1 MVRPSL
7 VVILSDG
14 IRGHLHQS
22 RGVAHW
28 IAAATGADVVER
40 DVPRFSGIKR
50 FLLMKV
56 AARRLRHAS
65 KDESSRWLERAGA
78 GALLADLENLAAEN
92 VPSRGSADGDIL
104 TLSAG
109 SSAAPF
115 SLALGRALG
124 AKTCVIMT
132 PSVLGTDPFDFAIL
146 PEHDVSGR
154 PSPGAANGLRTPAT
168 LATLG
173 APNAIVPERLAEAAG
188 ELLRR
193 SPPANPDA
201 PAWGILVGGDDA
213 NYAVTPSWVKTELE
227 PIFNRARDA
236 GAEIYLTTSRRT
248 SGDTETAITELA
260 RGRSFVR
267 MVLLASADEYNPVPG
282 MLGHCSRIFCT
293 EDSVSMVSEAV
304 TAGRRVVLLRVG
316 RKKGLHMILQRLA
329 FRLAALGLLPPRFVF
344 GVPKFDA
351 MFDRFRERGYLVEQT
366 ASSRGTAQ
374 ERPDASTA
382 VSGFNEA
389 KRAAEWILNTPS

>member
-28 IAAATGADVVER
+28 IAEATGADVVER
-40 DVPRFSGIKR
+40 DVPRLSGMKR

-56 AARRLRHAS
+56 AARKLRNAS
-65 KDESSRWLERAGA
+65 TNESRRWLERAGA
-78 GALLADLENLAAEN
+78 GDLLADLRNLAAEKIAA
-92 VPSRGSADGDIL
+92 RGGADGDVL

-115 SLALGRALG
+115 ALAVGRALG

-146 PEHDVSGR
+146 PEHDVSGH
-154 PSPGAANGLRTPAT
+154 SLQGAAKQPRSLAT

-173 APNAIVPERLAEAAG
+173 APNAIVPEKLGEAAG

-193 SPPANPDA
+193 FPRENPDA
-201 PAWGILVGGDDA
+201 PAWGVLVGGDDA
-213 NYAVTPSWVKTELE
+213 NYDVTPLWVRDVLA
-227 PIFNRARDA
+227 PIFDAARDA

-248 SGDTETAITELA
+248 SGDTERAITELS
-260 RGRSFVR
+260 RGRGCVR
-267 MVLLASADEYNPVPG
+267 MILLASSDEYNPVPG
-282 MLGHCSRIFCT
+282 MLGHCARIFCT

-304 TAGRRVVLLRVG
+304 TAGRRVILLRVG
-316 RKKGLHMILQRLA
+316 RKKGLRMILQRLA
-329 FRLAALGLLPPRFVF
+329 FRLAGLGMLPSRFVF

-351 MFDRFRERGYLVEQT
+351 MFDRFREQGYLAEQT
-366 ASSRGTAQ
+366 PSSFRSEQ
-374 ERPDASTA
+374 DFPDASAA

-389 KRAAEWILNTPS
+389 KRAAEWILNTLS

>member
-1 MVRPSL
+1 MTSPSL

-28 IAAATGADVVER
+28 IAAATGARVIER
-40 DVPRFSGIKR
+40 DVPRFSGIRR
-50 FLLMKV
+50 FLLMKI
-56 AARRLRHAS
+56 AARKLGRATA
-65 KDESSRWLERAGA
+65 DEARRWLERAGA
-78 GALLADLENLAAEN
+78 ASLTAGIRPDAA
-92 VPSRGSADGDIL
+92 GSPDGVIVI
-104 TLSAG
+104 SAG

-115 SLALGRALG
+115 TCALGRVLG

-132 PSVLGTDPFDFAIL
+132 PSVLGTEPFDFAIL
-146 PEHDVSGR
+146 PEHDVSGH
-154 PSPGAANGLRTPAT
+154 PSPGATIPPRTVTT

-193 SPPANPDA
+193 SPPENPEA
-201 PAWGILVGGDDA
+201 PAWGILLGGDDA
-213 NYAVTPSWVKTELE
+213 NYAVTPSWVSKVLA
-227 PIFNRARDA
+227 PIVDRASDL
-236 GAEIYLTTSRRT
+236 GVDVYLTTSRRT
-248 SGDTETAITELA
+248 SRKTEDAITELA

-267 MVLLASADEYNPVPG
+267 MVLLASVDEYNPVPG
-282 MLGHCSRIFCT
+282 MLGHCRRIFCT
-293 EDSVSMVSEAV
+293 EDSVSMASEAV
-304 TAGRRVVLLRVG
+304 TAGHRVILLRVG

-329 FRLAALGLLPPRFVF
+329 FRLAGLGLLPSRFVF

-351 MFDRFRERGYLVEQT
+351 MFDRFRERGYLVEWT
-366 ASSRGTAQ
+366 PSSSRCF
-374 ERPDASTA
+374 ASGPELSDVSPT

-389 KRAAEWILNTPS
+389 KRAAEWILKTLS